1 MPTKIVINKLEA
13 SATGCE
19 VLSASL
25 QTWVNHPGEF
35 NPGNAAKLTFSRGL
49 TAMRFE
55 SSDNALEALALQLET
70 LARKVRNLKT
80 KEPMVDLGEE
90 AGEKVIRSRGL
101 EFGKANTA
109 KGSQ

>member
-35 NPGNAAKLTFSRGL
+35 NPGHAAKLTFSRGL

-80 KEPMVDLGEE
+80 KVPM